1 MIKTE
6 FCNHDFHEGDRVVLV
21 NDDLQIGDCDRHL
34 VPGVEGT
41 VLDFFPAFSVPIGAN
56 APEERIQICWDGR
69 VASHLK
75 HWWVNPSDI
84 APVDNSVSVDVS
96 PLL

>member
-41 VLDFFPAFSVPIGAN
+41 VLDFFPAFPVPTLRYC
-56 APEERIQICWDGR
+56 PCRQFCLR
-69 VASHLK
+69 
-75 HWWVNPSDI
+75 
-84 APVDNSVSVDVS
+84 
-96 PLL
+96 